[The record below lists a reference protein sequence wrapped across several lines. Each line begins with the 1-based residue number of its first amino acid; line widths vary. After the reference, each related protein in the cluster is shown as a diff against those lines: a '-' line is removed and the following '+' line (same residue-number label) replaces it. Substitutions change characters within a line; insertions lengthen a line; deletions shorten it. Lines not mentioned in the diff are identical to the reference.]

1 MNILSIQSHVVFGHV
16 GNSGATLALQRLG
29 FEVWAVPTVL
39 FSNHPAHGG
48 TAGDAVAPDA
58 MGALVGGLDSL
69 GALARCDAVLSG
81 YLGSPGAAEVVAE
94 AVAMVR
100 SHKASAPYLCDPA
113 FAHED
118 GLFVPRAV
126 AEAVRTRLIPSAS
139 TATPNPFELA
149 HLTGVPVDSLESA
162 LTACRA
168 LRDLGPDTA
177 ICTSLPLGEGALGTL
192 AVAGEEAWLV
202 ETPKLPGPLHGAG
215 DLFSAVFLGHT
226 LGGLDLARALG
237 AAVSGTFG
245 VLEATGT
252 APDLALVAAQ
262 DEIISPS
269 RTFAARRI
277 E

>member
-1 MNILSIQSHVVFGHV
+1 MNILSIQSHVVLGHV
-16 GNSGATLALQRLG
+16 GNSAATLALQRLG

-69 GALARCDAVLSG
+69 GALARCGAVLSG
-81 YLGSPGAAEVVAE
+81 YLASPGAADVVAE

-100 SHKASAPYLCDPA
+100 AHKVAAPYLCDPA

-118 GLFVPRAV
+118 GLFVSKAV

-139 TATPNPFELA
+139 IAAPNPFELA
-149 HLTGVPVDSLESA
+149 DLTKVSVDSLESA
-162 LTACRA
+162 LEACRA
-168 LRDLGPDTA
+168 LRGLGPETA
-177 ICTSLPLGEGALGTL
+177 ICTSLPLGGGALGTL

-202 ETPKLPGPLHGAG
+202 ETPELPGPLHGAG

-226 LGGLDLARALG
+226 LRGLDLAGALG

-252 APDLALVAAQ
+252 ALDLALVAAQ
-262 DEIISPS
+262 DEIVSPS
-269 RTFAARRI
+269 RTFAARKI
-277 E
+277 G

>member
-1 MNILSIQSHVVFGHV
+1 MNILSIQSHVVLGHV
-16 GNSGATLALQRLG
+16 GNSAATLALQRLG

-69 GALARCDAVLSG
+69 GALARCGAVLSG
-81 YLGSPGAAEVVAE
+81 YLASPGAADVVAE

-100 SHKASAPYLCDPA
+100 AHKVAAPYLCDPA

-118 GLFVPRAV
+118 GLFVSKAV

-139 TATPNPFELA
+139 IAAPNPFELA
-149 HLTGVPVDSLESA
+149 DLTKVPVDSLESA
-162 LTACRA
+162 LEACRA
-168 LRDLGPDTA
+168 LRGLGPETA
-177 ICTSLPLGEGALGTL
+177 ICTSLPLGGGALGTL

-202 ETPKLPGPLHGAG
+202 ETPELPGPLHGAG

-226 LGGLDLARALG
+226 LRGLDLAGALG

-252 APDLALVAAQ
+252 ALDLALVAAQ
-262 DEIISPS
+262 DEIVSPS
-269 RTFAARRI
+269 RTFAARKI
-277 E
+277 G

>member
-81 YLGSPGAAEVVAE
+81 YLGSPGAAKVVAE

-100 SHKASAPYLCDPA
+100 SHKVATPYLCDPA

-118 GLFVPRAV
+118 GLFVPKAV
-126 AEAVRTRLIPSAS
+126 AEAVRGQLISGAS

-245 VLEATGT
+245 VLKATGT

>member
-1 MNILSIQSHVVFGHV
+1 MNILSIQSHVVLGHV
-16 GNSGATLALQRLG
+16 GNNAATLALQRLG

-39 FSNHPAHGG
+39 FSNHPAHGER
-48 TAGDAVAPDA
+48 AGGAVAPDT

-81 YLGSPGAAEVVAE
+81 YLGSPGAAEVVAR
-94 AVAMVR
+94 ALAKVRAHKVA
-100 SHKASAPYLCDPA
+100 APYLCDPA

-118 GLFVPRAV
+118 GVFVPQAV
-126 AEAVRTRLIPSAS
+126 AEAVRTRLLPSAGI
-139 TATPNPFELA
+139 ATPNLFELA
-149 HLTGVPVDSLESA
+149 YLTSVPVDSLETA
-162 LTACRA
+162 LEACRA

-192 AVAGEEAWLV
+192 AVTGEEAWLV

-226 LGGLDLARALG
+226 LAGRDLSRALG

-245 VLEATGT
+245 VLNATGT

-262 DEIISPS
+262 DEIVSPS
-269 RTFAARRI
+269 VVFQARKI
-277 E
+277 V

>member
-1 MNILSIQSHVVFGHV
+1 MNILSIQSHVALGHV
-16 GNSGATLALQRLG
+16 GNSAATLPLQRLG

-58 MGALVGGLDSL
+58 MGALVAGLDSL

-81 YLGSPGAAEVVAE
+81 YFTSPGAAEVVAQ
-94 AVAMVR
+94 AVATVR
-100 SHKASAPYLCDPA
+100 SHKAAAPYLCDPA

-118 GLFVPRAV
+118 GLFVPQAV
-126 AEAVRTRLIPSAS
+126 AEAVRTRLIPNAS
-139 TATPNPFELA
+139 VATPNSFELA
-149 HLTGVPVDSLESA
+149 YLTGVPVASLETA
-162 LTACRA
+162 VAACRA

-177 ICTSLPLGEGALGTL
+177 ICTSLPLGEGTLGTL

-202 ETPKLPGPLHGAG
+202 ETPELPGPLHGAG

-226 LGGLDLARALG
+226 LAGRDLARALG

-245 VLEATGT
+245 VLKATGT

-262 DEIISPS
+262 DEIVSPS
-269 RTFAARRI
+269 AVFEARKVD
-277 E
+277 